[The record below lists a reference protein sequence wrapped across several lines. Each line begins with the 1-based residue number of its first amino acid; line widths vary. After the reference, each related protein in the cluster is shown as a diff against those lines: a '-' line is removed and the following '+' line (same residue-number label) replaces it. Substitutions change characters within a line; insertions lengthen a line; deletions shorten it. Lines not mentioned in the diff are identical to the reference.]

1 VSKILVVED
10 DVLMRE
16 FVALILGSA
25 GYTVETAQDGIE
37 AGMAVLT
44 KPPALIVADVLM
56 PGLDGFQ
63 FVATL
68 RQLKKTRDIPVIFL
82 TSHAAG
88 ETRGKELGAIA
99 VSRDARY
106 AASRSGTKRWSARNY
121 PCANRLIRRPDNVL
135 GRATGSGHPHRR
147 KLRPVRPPERCS
159 AITLRHGSSTSGN
172 F

>member
-99 VSRDARY
+99 YLHKPLNSERLLSVV
-106 AASRSGTKRWSARNY
+106 AAAL
-121 PCANRLIRRPDNVL
+121 PP
-135 GRATGSGHPHRR
+135 TGA
-147 KLRPVRPPERCS
+147 L
-159 AITLRHGSSTSGN
+159 
-172 F
+172 